1 MLLSGA
7 TYLAVEGKITGGAPT
22 DPDIRNRMY
31 EKNWQPYSFVIDN
44 ADGSHTYVPFARFD
58 PWGLVF
64 GIVGDVAQTFQHV
77 NEESRHSFAAAA
89 TMAVANLLNS
99 RSYLKGM
106 VDALDVLSGGQGQ
119 DGIDKF
125 VRIMNQRAA
134 SYVPN
139 LVRVAQPD
147 TEIKE
152 IRSMMDAIMAKTPGL
167 AQGVPAKRGYFGDK
181 LMAPIGWPWHAIL
194 PSRVGQESTD
204 PALLELARLS
214 DGPAQAHFSNPEKK
228 VGTLNLTTFKNAEG
242 VTAYDRMMEK
252 LSETDFHDKL
262 NALVQSDKYKAG
274 NDGDAFYPGSKTTE
288 IKKLESKYHKQAL
301 DATLKEFRDQAPALG
316 YDLHEMHRSDKKNA
330 RDSKHGRDTVEL
342 DRLLELNQ

>member
-1 MLLSGA
+1 
-7 TYLAVEGKITGGAPT
+7 
-22 DPDIRNRMY
+22 MY
-31 EKNWQPYSFVIDN
+31 EKNWQPYSFVFEN
-44 ADGSHTYVPFARFD
+44 ADGSKTYVPFARFD

-77 NEESRHSFAAAA
+77 NEESRHSFAASA
-89 TMAVANLLNS
+89 TMALANMLNS

-119 DGIDKF
+119 DGINKF
-125 VRIMNQRAA
+125 TRIMNARAA

-139 LVRVAQPD
+139 FVRVAQPD

-167 AQGVPAKRGYFGDK
+167 AQGIPAKRGYFGDK

-204 PALLELARLS
+204 PGLLELARLS
-214 DGPAQAHFSNPEKK
+214 DGPAQAHFSNPDKR
-228 VGTLNLTTFKNAEG
+228 VGTLDLTRFTNAEG
-242 VTAYDRMMEK
+242 ITAYDRMMEK

-262 NALVQSDKYKAG
+262 NDLVTSDKYKAG
-274 NDGDAFYPGSKTTE
+274 TEGDTFYPGSKTTE

-301 DATLKEFRDQAPALG
+301 DATLKEFESQSEALG
-316 YDLHEMHRSDKKNA
+316 YDLHDMYRKDRHNA
-330 RDSKHGRDTVEL
+330 RVSKHGRDVTEL
-342 DRLLELNQ
+342 DRLLELNK